1 LIKKVTTSYHEPP
14 GFGHKIFV
22 WDYLQI
28 KYGDTHQVILSDQ
41 TYYENEFIHFPNT
54 TFEHN
59 PKIRAIKEP
68 WDCIFKTQLTM
79 PLDRPLKN
87 IKFDEDLVSL
97 VKSKVMDMTSIHIRR
112 GDLVDDDSDAYRE
125 WLNRDND
132 NWKQAH
138 LNDEY
143 YINICDRIVERNP
156 REIFYLSTDAPLD
169 EVKWFTDRY
178 DVVVSDNLLLHEKER
193 KKWGF
198 AIDFTTPKIDIHDI
212 TDIIALSYSKRFIA
226 SNSMWSE
233 FCSIYRKVPTIYPP
247 NCFKIAPR
255 EGLFYIK

>member
-1 LIKKVTTSYHEPP
+1 M
-14 GFGHKIFV
+14 FV
-22 WDYLQI
+22 WEYLQI
-28 KYGDTHQVILSDQ
+28 KYGDTHQVVLSDQ
-41 TYYENEFIHFPNT
+41 MYYENEFIHFPNT

-59 PKIRAIKEP
+59 PKIRALREP

-112 GDLVDDDSDAYRE
+112 GDLVDDDSDAYKE
-125 WLNRDND
+125 WLNRDDD
-132 NWKQAH
+132 NWKHAH

-143 YINICDRIVERNP
+143 YIKICDRIVETNP

-178 DVVVSDNLLLHEKER
+178 DVVVSDNLLLHKKER
-193 KKWGF
+193 KKCVSVF
-198 AIDFTTPKIDIHDI
+198 
-212 TDIIALSYSKRFIA
+212 
-226 SNSMWSE
+226 
-233 FCSIYRKVPTIYPP
+233 IYP
-247 NCFKIAPR
+247 FRGI
-255 EGLFYIK
+255 YIILGFC